1 MEPEN
6 TLLDD
11 YVLAQSKSS
20 KPRICFLGTASGD
33 AAAYVEKFYTA
44 FSQQRCEPTHLMLF
58 HTPPQDVEALVARQ
72 HVFYVGGGSTRN
84 LLVLWRE
91 WRLDRM
97 LKRAWRSGAVMCG
110 LSAGSLCWFES
121 GVSDS
126 FGPTLQPVRALGWL
140 RGSHCPHYDGEVGRR
155 PAYHTDGA
163 ARDDRRRVRGGRR
176 RGASFRR
183 AATASDRELA
193 TEREGLSRF
202 AVRTRSRRARIAN
215 RVPRRGQTR
224 IALVA
229 RPRLIVVRAY
239 AWCGVRLWLVV
250 RAAVSLVLL
259 LPAPIRSDCRS
270 RRRAGS
276 WH

>member
-1 MEPEN
+1 MTRSANSTTGHIIAMGGGGFSMEPEN

-11 YVLAQSKSS
+11 YVLAQSRST

-33 AAAYVEKFYTA
+33 AAAYVEKFYAA

-91 WRLDRM
+91 WRLDRL

-126 FGPTLQPVRALGWL
+126 FGPALQPVRALGWL
-140 RGSHCPHYDGEVGRR
+140 RGSHCPHYDGEAGRR
-155 PAYHTDGA
+155 PAYHQMVRRKTIDAGYAADDGA
-163 ARDDRRRVRGGRR
+163 ALHFVGRR
-176 RGASFRR
+176 LHRLVSSRPSAKVYRVSLSGRVVVE
-183 AATASDRELA
+183 RELP
-193 TEREGLSRF
+193 TEYLG
-202 AVRTRSRRARIAN
+202 
-215 RVPRRGQTR
+215 
-224 IALVA
+224 
-229 RPRLIVVRAY
+229 
-239 AWCGVRLWLVV
+239 
-250 RAAVSLVLL
+250 
-259 LPAPIRSDCRS
+259 
-270 RRRAGS
+270 AGS
-276 WH
+276 RT